1 MARKTPQFYE
11 EISDEAFSA
20 YLQRIVKIPLL
31 SKTDELR
38 LARQIQKG
46 DDKALKKLAESNL
59 RFVVKVALQ
68 YQGYGL
74 SLLDLINEGNLGLL
88 EAARRFSPEYKV
100 KFITYA
106 VWWIRQAIMQA
117 LARASGALRFPVR
130 KIRLASKLRSRR
142 AEILQE
148 QGEEP
153 SEEELARELNLSRAE
168 IEALLQTNRPQSSL
182 GEIQGQEEVRE
193 FIPAGQERVP
203 PPDDELVRKSFEEDV
218 ERLLTVLTPR
228 ECAII
233 KMRYGLGGG
242 DAMTLE
248 EVGKKFRL
256 SRERIRQVE
265 EKAKKKLLAMA
276 RARHLQDYLN

>member
-1 MARKTPQFYE
+1 MARRTPQFYE
-11 EISDEAFSA
+11 EITDEALST
-20 YLQRIVKIPLL
+20 YLRRIVKIPLL
-31 SKTDELR
+31 SKAEELH
-38 LARQIQKG
+38 LATQIHKG
-46 DDKALKKLAESNL
+46 DEKAARKLVESNL

-88 EAARRFSPEYKV
+88 EASCRFSPDYNV

-142 AEILQE
+142 AEMLQQE
-148 QGEEP
+148 GKEP
-153 SEEELARELNLSRAE
+153 TEEELARDLKLTRAE
-168 IEALLQTNRPQSSL
+168 VDALLQTNLPQTSL
-182 GEIQGQEEVRE
+182 EEIQRREEARE
-193 FIPAGQERVP
+193 PGMERVP
-203 PPDDELVRKSFEEDV
+203 PADNELVRKSFEQEV
-218 ERLLTVLTPR
+218 ERLLKVLTPR
-228 ECAII
+228 ERAII
-233 KMRYGLGGG
+233 ELRYGLGKEEP
-242 DAMTLE
+242 MTLE
-248 EVGKKFRL
+248 EVGKRFRL

-276 RARHLQDYLN
+276 RARHLQDFLN

>member
-1 MARKTPQFYE
+1 MARRTPQFYE
-11 EISDEAFSA
+11 EITDEALSA
-20 YLQRIVKIPLL
+20 YLRRIVKIPLL
-31 SKTDELR
+31 SKAEELH
-38 LARQIQKG
+38 LAKQIHKG
-46 DDKALKKLAESNL
+46 DEKAVKKLVESNL

-88 EAARRFSPEYKV
+88 EASCRFSPDYNV

-142 AEILQE
+142 AEMLQQE
-148 QGEEP
+148 GKEP
-153 SEEELARELNLSRAE
+153 TEEELARDLKLTRAE
-168 IEALLQTNRPQSSL
+168 VDALLQTNLPQTSL
-182 GEIQGQEEVRE
+182 EEIQRREEAWE
-193 FIPAGQERVP
+193 PGTERVP
-203 PPDDELVRKSFEEDV
+203 PADNELVRKSFEQEV
-218 ERLLTVLTPR
+218 ERLLKVLTPR
-228 ECAII
+228 ERAII
-233 KMRYGLGGG
+233 ELRYGLGKEEP
-242 DAMTLE
+242 MTLE
-248 EVGKKFRL
+248 EVGKRFRL

-276 RARHLQDYLN
+276 RARHLQDFLN

>member
-20 YLQRIVKIPLL
+20 YLRRIVKIPLL
-31 SKTDELR
+31 SKADELR

-46 DDKALKKLAESNL
+46 DDKALRKLAESNL

-153 SEEELARELNLSRAE
+153 SEEELARDLNLSRTE

-228 ECAII
+228 ERAII